1 MKTIGSALEVCTK
14 QQSEIG
20 IWTWIFVWPPMP
32 IFLFFFFF
40 FFSFAIVCVWFNHF
54 KIFFLSETKDVLIED
69 VLTSYLVGTLD
80 TLLVNRSIVC
90 KVSSSTIY
98 LKAQTPYA

>member
-32 IFLFFFFF
+32 IFLFFLF
-40 FFSFAIVCVWFNHF
+40 FFSFAIVCVCFNHF
-54 KIFFLSETKDVLIED
+54 KKNFLSETKDVLIED
-69 VLTSYLVGTLD
+69 VLTSYLVRTLD